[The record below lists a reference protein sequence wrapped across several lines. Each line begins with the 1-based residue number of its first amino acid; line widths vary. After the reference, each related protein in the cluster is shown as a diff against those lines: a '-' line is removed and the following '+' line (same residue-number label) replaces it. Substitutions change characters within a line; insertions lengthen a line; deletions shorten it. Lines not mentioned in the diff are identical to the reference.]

1 MCHVG
6 GFGPQLTPFGRNFK
20 LNGYT
25 LRGGALNV
33 PVSAMAVAS
42 YIRTAQ
48 DQPPEP
54 GFKANDNVALDEFAV
69 FLAGGL
75 GQHFGGF
82 AEVTYDG
89 VGKTWAWDNLDLR
102 AVAKTEVKGAPVVLG
117 LSLNNSPGV
126 QDVWNTLPAWGFPY
140 TDSALAPSPAAA
152 PLLSGALAQNTLGLT
167 GYAWIN
173 SAIYFEAGAYG
184 SPGASTLRSLGA
196 DPFSPGDIDGMAPY
210 GRVAL
215 QKTFGAHTVEV
226 GVFGMR
232 AEIFPGRD
240 RSAGVSDAYRDI
252 GLDASYQATL
262 ASGDVVSLNA
272 RYIDERQS
280 LRASQ
285 VLGLAANRRNSLRDF
300 RADVSY
306 YWRDKIGF
314 SVQAFD
320 TTGSADTLLYADNR
334 TLKPDSS
341 GVTLQLDATPF
352 GDRGQPQRRVNV
364 RVGVQYTAYTRFNG
378 AKTDF
383 DGAGT
388 KASDENTLRIF
399 TWFAF

>member
-1 MCHVG
+1 
-6 GFGPQLTPFGRNFK
+6 
-20 LNGYT
+20 
-25 LRGGALNV
+25 
-33 PVSAMAVAS
+33 
-42 YIRTAQ
+42 
-48 DQPPEP
+48 
-54 GFKANDNVALDEFAV
+54 
-69 FLAGGL
+69 
-75 GQHFGGF
+75 
-82 AEVTYDG
+82 
-89 VGKTWAWDNLDLR
+89 
-102 AVAKTEVKGAPVVLG
+102 
-117 LSLNNSPGV
+117 
-126 QDVWNTLPAWGFPY
+126 
-140 TDSALAPSPAAA
+140 
-152 PLLSGALAQNTLGLT
+152 
-167 GYAWIN
+167 
-173 SAIYFEAGAYG
+173 
-184 SPGASTLRSLGA
+184 
-196 DPFSPGDIDGMAPY
+196 
-210 GRVAL
+210 
-215 QKTFGAHTVEV
+215 
-226 GVFGMR
+226 MR
-232 AEIFPGRD
+232 AQIFPGRD